1 MTTLVDLEIAGERL
15 LLHPE
20 RALFWPA
27 ARTLFVAD
35 VHLGKV
41 ESFRALGVPVPQG
54 PTQSTLARLT
64 RVLDATAAARLVV
77 LGDLLHAR
85 QALEPATLVPLRH
98 WRAAHAGVEITLV
111 RGNHDDHAG
120 DPPRDLVIDVV
131 DALHRLG
138 PFLLC
143 HESPATGRQ
152 AGGYP
157 LAGHL
162 HPAVRIGGR
171 AHESLRLPC
180 FWFGE
185 RGAVLPAFGDF
196 TGGASFERRGG
207 DRVFCIAEE
216 RVFEVPAR

>member
-1 MTTLVDLEIAGERL
+1 MTKLVDLEIAGERL

-35 VHLGKV
+35 VHLGKA

-54 PTQSTLARLT
+54 PTQSTLVRLT
-64 RVLDATAAARLVV
+64 RVLDATAADRLVV

-85 QALEPATLVPLRH
+85 HALEPATLVPLRR

-120 DPPRDLVIDVV
+120 DPPRDLTIHVV

-152 AGGYP
+152 AWGYP

-185 RGAVLPAFGDF
+185 HGAVLPAFGDF
-196 TGGASFERRGG
+196 TGGASFERRVG
-207 DRVFCIAEE
+207 DRVFCIADE